1 MISSIFDIRMDRFK
15 SNQTL
20 KFSPFLDILRLNEG
34 NLKKVNRCVLKFYSC
49 EVIKGG
55 VIERWGVEFREKM
68 FGVNSKM

>member
-1 MISSIFDIRMDRFK
+1 MDRFK

-49 EVIKGG
+49 EGNKGG
-55 VIERWGVEFREKM
+55 GLLKGGGWN
-68 FGVNSKM
+68 FGKKFLV